1 MGSFDRPRKR
11 IQLWKKALIHFALC
25 FVMGFFT
32 GFAPAS
38 TASIFSRRIGSSGR
52 PTKPVPALEKLAD
65 PGIANRSVMAEIPV
79 GESPEPHLD
88 RQLIVITT
96 TRSDDRLQEAF
107 LRRLA
112 CTLKLVP
119 PPLLWIVVQA
129 RAAAPVTAEMLR
141 KTGVMYR
148 HLTFEKNLPDPAAEA
163 DHQRN
168 VALNHVEYHRLAGV
182 VHFADA
188 SNVYDL
194 EFFEEIRQIQY
205 AFSPI
210 GVSCAFL
217 PHFVDFKN
225 TECSLSLGDLAIGD
239 GTGEQEESGG
249 GWAGLQLFRG
259 RGMALQGFE

>member
-11 IQLWKKALIHFALC
+11 IHLWKKALIHLALC

-38 TASIFSRRIGSSGR
+38 TASIFSRRTGNSDR
-52 PTKPVPALEKLAD
+52 PTRPVPALEKLAG

-79 GESPEPHLD
+79 GESPESHLD
-88 RQLIVITT
+88 RQLIIVTT

-148 HLTFEKNLPDPAAEA
+148 HLTFENKFTDPAAEA

-188 SNVYDL
+188 SNVYHL
-194 EFFEEIRQIQY
+194 EFFEEIRQIKY
-205 AFSPI
+205 ARSLCLLSSFCRTS
-210 GVSCAFL
+210 
-217 PHFVDFKN
+217 KN
-225 TECSLSLGDLAIGD
+225 TQGSFGIERSLQPWLRSLYA
-239 GTGEQEESGG
+239 TSKC
-249 GWAGLQLFRG
+249 FS
-259 RGMALQGFE
+259 